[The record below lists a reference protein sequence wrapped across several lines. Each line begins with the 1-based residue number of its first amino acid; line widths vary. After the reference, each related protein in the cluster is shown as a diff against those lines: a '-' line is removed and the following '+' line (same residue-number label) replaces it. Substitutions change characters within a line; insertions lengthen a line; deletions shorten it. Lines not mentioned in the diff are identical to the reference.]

1 MRILLDHNVPRP
13 LRRYLVDHTVDTANE
28 RGWEELR
35 NGDLLQIAER
45 DGYQVIITGDQNL
58 RYQQNI
64 HRRGLGILVLTSNRW
79 PRIQTKTE
87 EIRRVLEEIS
97 PGELRE
103 VPC

>member
-13 LRRYLVDHTVDTANE
+13 LRRYLVDHTVDTAIE

-64 HRRGLGILVLTSNRW
+64 DRRSLGILVLTSNRW

-103 VPC
+103 VSC